1 LTLDSYGFIRQGHVT
16 DDIKKTVLE
25 SRTII
30 EDAVAVTNED
40 LAELQKYL
48 GQLRPASTNKES
60 AEQAGQAVQQ
70 GEPDENVIKQL
81 EGERVALHA
90 ARKILEELLSKTEEK
105 AVDRAMTQTQHGVQ
119 VTFGN
124 IHLPPSKPYRDAGV
138 NGF

>member
-1 LTLDSYGFIRQGHVT
+1 LTLNSYGFIRQGHVT
-16 DDIKKTVLE
+16 DDSKKTVLE
-25 SRTII
+25 SRAII

-40 LAELQKYL
+40 LAELQKSL
-48 GQLRPASTNKES
+48 GQLRLASTNKES

-70 GEPDENVIKQL
+70 EEADENAIKQL

-138 NGF
+138 SGL

>member
-1 LTLDSYGFIRQGHVT
+1 
-16 DDIKKTVLE
+16 LE
-25 SRTII
+25 SRAII

-40 LAELQKYL
+40 LAELQKSL
-48 GQLRPASTNKES
+48 GQLRLASTNKES

-70 GEPDENVIKQL
+70 GEPDENAIKQL

-124 IHLPPSKPYRDAGV
+124 IHLPSSKPYRDAVV
-138 NGF
+138 NGL